1 MRTLRN
7 VILTIAAVAVV
18 GIGINA
24 FAHGGMGWGG
34 GWGHHQGGM
43 HYQGGNGSRYNQDFS
58 NEDYKQFEQKRE
70 AFFNENQELR
80 VNLYEKERELQNE
93 LSKDNPDATRAS
105 SIQKE
110 ISELQSQLDQKR
122 IDHMVEMRKLNP
134 KASRSFMGGG
144 PMMGYE
150 SSRGGYCWQ

>member
-43 HYQGGNGSRYNQDFS
+43 HYQGGYGSRYNQDLS

-70 AFFNENQELR
+70 VFFNETQELR
-80 VNLYEKERELQNE
+80 SNLYEKERDLQNE
-93 LSKDNPDATRAS
+93 LIKENPNAAKAS

-122 IDHMVEMRKLNP
+122 VDHMVEMRRLNP
-134 KASRSFMGGG
+134 NAGRGFMRSG
-144 PMMGYE
+144 PMMGYGP
-150 SSRGGYCWQ
+150 SRGGYCWE